1 MDCMNFNPLQE
12 VGSSIITVCKCSQQ
26 LCLPTARQEL
36 RLQSVAAIRVRE
48 SGQIPAISEA
58 FWRMQV
64 AENYWL
70 LSFFIITVKNELNT
84 VSVSD

>member
-1 MDCMNFNPLQE
+1 MNFNPLQE

-58 FWRMQV
+58 FGGCKWRR
-64 AENYWL
+64 
-70 LSFFIITVKNELNT
+70 IIG
-84 VSVSD
+84 SYRSSSS